1 MSEGSGGGAG
11 ESYEGNGSPFQ
22 HPARRPLL
30 QRLVPVTENLPSYRG
45 GTLRRDLLAGV
56 TVAALAL
63 PASLAYAEIAGLS
76 PVIGLYALL
85 LPAVA
90 YALFGS
96 SRQLIVGPDGAIA
109 AMVGAAVIPLVADP
123 GQRASLAA
131 LLALLVGAVFL
142 GAWAGRLGWVADY
155 FSRPVLIGY
164 LHGIAAVLIFGQ
176 LGKLLGLSMSAQTS
190 PGQIGEIV
198 REIADLSWTTLA
210 VGLASLA
217 ALLLLGWL
225 LPKLP
230 GPLIVVVLAI
240 VASAAVGLASMG
252 VAVVGHIPSGVPS
265 LEVPDLRLRDILTLL
280 PPAVGIFIV
289 AFSSGILTARSVA
302 GRHGQPVHA
311 NTELAAM
318 GAANLAAGISQGF
331 PVGASGSRTSVNDQM
346 GARTQLAGL
355 LAAAVIALVLLFL
368 TGPMQ
373 YLPQATLGA
382 VIVTAALGMID
393 LTAWRGLAHISRV
406 EVSIAAITM
415 VGVITV
421 GVLRA
426 LLLAVALSVVDAVR
440 RSATPHD
447 AVLGWVE
454 RLDRYADVRLHP
466 TAKIVPGVLVYRLD
480 DRLFF
485 ANAHYVKGRI
495 HEAIAGAPAP
505 VRWLVFDAEALNHVD
520 ATGVRT
526 LTELIESLHKE
537 SITFVFA
544 RLHGFM
550 TEHLDEAGL
559 VDLVGEDHLYP
570 TVRAAV
576 QDASSQDRSDD
587 S

>member
-1 MSEGSGGGAG
+1 
-11 ESYEGNGSPFQ
+11 
-22 HPARRPLL
+22 
-30 QRLVPVTENLPSYRG
+30 
-45 GTLRRDLLAGV
+45 
-56 TVAALAL
+56 
-63 PASLAYAEIAGLS
+63 
-76 PVIGLYALL
+76 L

-96 SRQLIVGPDGAIA
+96 SRQVIVGPDGSIA
-109 AMVGAAVIPLVADP
+109 ALVGAAVIPLVADP
-123 GQRASLAA
+123 EQRASLAA

-142 GAWAGRLGWVADY
+142 GAWAARLGWIADY

-164 LHGIAAVLIFGQ
+164 LHGVAAVLIIGQ
-176 LGKLLGLSMSAQTS
+176 LGKLLGLSMSAQT
-190 PGQIGEIV
+190 PPAQLIEIA
-198 REIADLSWTTLA
+198 REITELSWITLA

-217 ALLLLGWL
+217 ALLLIGWL
-225 LPKLP
+225 FPKIP

-252 VAVVGHIPSGVPS
+252 VAEVGQIPAGLPS
-265 LEVPDLRLRDILTLL
+265 LEVPDLRLRNILTLL
-280 PPAVGIFIV
+280 PAAVGIFFV
-289 AFSSGILTARSVA
+289 AFTSEILTARSVA
-302 GRHGQPVHA
+302 GRHGQHVHA
-311 NTELAAM
+311 NTELAAL
-318 GAANLAAGISQGF
+318 GAVNLAAGISQGF
-331 PVGASGSRTSVNDQM
+331 PVGASSSRTSVNDQM
-346 GARTQLAGL
+346 GARSQLAGL
-355 LAAAVIALVLLFL
+355 LAVAVIMLVLLFL
-368 TGPMQ
+368 TGPIQ
-373 YLPQATLGA
+373 YLPEATLGA

-393 LTAWRGLAHISRV
+393 LDAWRGLARVSRM

-415 VGVITV
+415 AGVITV

-440 RSATPHD
+440 RSAKPHD

-466 TAKIVPGVLVYRLD
+466 TAKITPGVLVYRLD

-495 HEAIAGAPAP
+495 REAIAGAPAP
-505 VRWLVFDAEALNHVD
+505 VHWLVFDAEALNHVD

-526 LTELIESLHKE
+526 LTDLIDSLRKE

-544 RLHGFM
+544 RLHGYM
-550 TEHLDEAGL
+550 SEHLTEAGV

-570 TVRAAV
+570 TVHAAV
-576 QDASSQDRSDD
+576 QSAPAED
-587 S
+587 

>member
-1 MSEGSGGGAG
+1 MNEGNGGGAG
-11 ESYEGNGSPFQ
+11 TSYEGEASPFQ
-22 HPARRPLL
+22 HPARRPFL
-30 QRLVPVTENLPSYRG
+30 QRLAPVTENLPGYRG
-45 GTLRRDLLAGV
+45 GALRRDLLAGV

-90 YALFGS
+90 YALFGT
-96 SRQLIVGPDGAIA
+96 SRQVIVGPDGSLA
-109 AMVGAAVIPLVADP
+109 ALVGAAVIPLVADP
-123 GQRASLAA
+123 EQRASLAA
-131 LLALLVGAVFL
+131 LLALLVGAAFL
-142 GAWAGRLGWVADY
+142 GARLARLGWIADY

-164 LHGIAAVLIFGQ
+164 LHGVAVVLIVGQ
-176 LGKLLGLSMSAQTS
+176 LGKLLGLSMSAQTP
-190 PGQIGEIV
+190 PGQIAEIV
-198 REIADLSWTTLA
+198 REITDLSWTTLA
-210 VGLASLA
+210 VGLACLT
-217 ALLLLGWL
+217 ALLLLHWL

-240 VASAAVGLASMG
+240 VVSAAVGLADLG
-252 VAVVGHIPSGVPS
+252 VAVVGHIPSGLPS
-265 LEVPDLRLRDILTLL
+265 LEVPDLRPRDIFTLL
-280 PPAVGIFIV
+280 PAAVGIFFV
-289 AFSSGILTARSVA
+289 GFCSEILTARSVA
-302 GRHGQPVHA
+302 GRHGQHVNA
-311 NTELAAM
+311 NQELVAV
-318 GAANLAAGISQGF
+318 GAVNLAAGISQGF
-331 PVGASGSRTSVNDQM
+331 PVAASGSRTSVNDQM
-346 GARTQLAGL
+346 GARTQLSGL
-355 LAAAVIALVLLFL
+355 LAAGVIALVLLFL

-393 LTAWRGLAHISRV
+393 LAAWRGLARISRV
-406 EVSIAAITM
+406 EVSIAATTM
-415 VGVITV
+415 VGVIAV

-440 RSATPHD
+440 RSAAPHD

-495 HEAIAGAPAP
+495 HEAIAGAPTP

-526 LTELIESLHKE
+526 LTELIESLRKE

-544 RLHGFM
+544 RLHSRM
-550 TEHLDEAGL
+550 SEHLDEAGV

-570 TVRAAV
+570 TVHAAV
-576 QDASSQDRSDD
+576 QDAPVEE
-587 S
+587 

>member
-1 MSEGSGGGAG
+1 MNDGSGGAGA
-11 ESYEGNGSPFQ
+11 SYEGDAPVFQ
-22 HPARRPLL
+22 QPARRPLL
-30 QRLVPVTENLPSYRG
+30 QRLLPVTEDLPRYRG

-85 LPAVA
+85 LPAVV

-96 SRQLIVGPDGAIA
+96 SRQVIVGPDGSVA
-109 AMVGAAVIPLVADP
+109 ALVGAAVIPLVADP
-123 GQRASLAA
+123 EQRASLAA
-131 LLALLVGAVFL
+131 LLALLVGVVFG
-142 GAWAGRLGWVADY
+142 GARLARLGWVADY

-164 LHGIAAVLIFGQ
+164 LHGVAVVLIIGQ
-176 LGKLLGLSMSAQTS
+176 LGKLLGLKMSAQTP
-190 PGQIGEIV
+190 PGQIIEIA
-198 REIADLSWTTLA
+198 REITDLSWTTLA
-210 VGLASLA
+210 VGLACLA
-217 ALLLLGWL
+217 ALLLLHWVI
-225 LPKLP
+225 PKLP

-240 VASAAVGLASMG
+240 VVSAAVGLADMG
-252 VAVVGHIPSGVPS
+252 VAVVGHIPSGLPS
-265 LEVPDLRLRDILTLL
+265 LEVPDFRLRDILTLL
-280 PPAVGIFIV
+280 PAAVGIFFV
-289 AFSSGILTARSVA
+289 SFCSEILTARSVA
-302 GRHGQPVHA
+302 GRHGQHVDA
-311 NTELAAM
+311 NQELTAV
-318 GAANLAAGISQGF
+318 GAVNLAAGISQGF
-331 PVGASGSRTSVNDQM
+331 PVAGSGSRTTVNDQM

-355 LAAAVIALVLLFL
+355 LAAGVIALVLLFL

-373 YLPQATLGA
+373 YLPQAALGA

-393 LTAWRGLAHISRV
+393 LSAWRGLAHISRV

-447 AVLGWVE
+447 AVLGRVE

-495 HEAIAGAPAP
+495 REAVAGAPAP
-505 VRWLVFDAEALNHVD
+505 IHWLVFDAEALNHVD

-526 LTELIESLHKE
+526 LTELIESLREE

-544 RLHGFM
+544 RLHGYM
-550 TEHLDEAGL
+550 NDHLQAAGV
-559 VDLVGEDHLYP
+559 VDLVGEEHLYP
-570 TVRAAV
+570 TVHAAV
-576 QDASSQDRSDD
+576 QAAPPTQIETQG
-587 S
+587 